1 MKWDGPEPDDDEKQ
15 SVFDRLAEAISSRSL
30 DLVTRRLRRERAEE
44 WQKAYNCKGLG
55 SSFSRAAII
64 DNDIY
69 ERAAPIPD
77 VAPSPDRN
85 AFLHEVI
92 AAVDEAAGVLEVQL
106 A

>member
-1 MKWDGPEPDDDEKQ
+1 MRQ
-15 SVFDRLAEAISSRSL
+15 
-30 DLVTRRLRRERAEE
+30 ERTEE
-44 WQKAYNCKGLG
+44 WQQAYNCRGLG

-64 DNDIY
+64 ENDIY
-69 ERAAPIPD
+69 DRAAPVPD

-92 AAVDEAAGVLEVQL
+92 ALVDEAAATLEVQL

>member
-1 MKWDGPEPDDDEKQ
+1 MSPYQ
-15 SVFDRLAEAISSRSL
+15 RRHAVNSRAL
-30 DLVTRRLRRERAEE
+30 ELVTRRMRQERADD
-44 WQKAYNCKGLG
+44 WQLAYNCRGVG

-69 ERAAPIPD
+69 DRAAPIPN
-77 VAPSPDRN
+77 VVPSPDRR

-92 AAVDEAAGVLEVQL
+92 ALVDNAAAVLEVQL